1 MGKKDNKSAA
11 TAINEADLDAVQGGA
26 VQKVREAA
34 ARTQCGVAGAPVGG
48 GTAAMGDGSVKFIS
62 SNIPTNGG

>member
-1 MGKKDNKSAA
+1 MGKKDNKSAP

-34 ARTQCGVAGAPVGG
+34 ARMLQAWYKAGVVEASQHRVRWR
-48 GTAAMGDGSVKFIS
+48 K
-62 SNIPTNGG
+62 